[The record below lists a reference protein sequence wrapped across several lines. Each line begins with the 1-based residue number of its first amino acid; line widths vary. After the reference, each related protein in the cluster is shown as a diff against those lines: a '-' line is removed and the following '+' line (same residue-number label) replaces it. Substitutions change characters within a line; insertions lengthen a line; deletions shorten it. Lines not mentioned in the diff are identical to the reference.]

1 MTQTSVLPRYRC
13 HKVIQAAKIIDVN
26 LLDNGKSSLTL
37 DGDILLFAE
46 RGYIEKHNP
55 QPGGYFVLYEDG
67 YQSYSPAGAFEA
79 GYSRLPELGCEC
91 GDNQLEVKEREIE
104 KIARLAHE
112 VNRAYCAALGDD
124 SQLAWEHA
132 PQWQKDSAIEG
143 VVFHLNG
150 DHPPEA
156 SHNKWLEFKKQ
167 EDWKYG
173 PVKDA
178 EKKEHPCFV
187 PYEQLPKEQQVKDY
201 LFRAVV
207 HAFK

>member
-1 MTQTSVLPRYRC
+1 MER
-13 HKVIQAAKIIDVN
+13 AAR
-26 LLDNGKSSLTL
+26 
-37 DGDILLFAE
+37 A
-46 RGYIEKHNP
+46 
-55 QPGGYFVLYEDG
+55 
-67 YQSYSPAGAFEA
+67 
-79 GYSRLPELGCEC
+79 
-91 GDNQLEVKEREIE
+91 
-104 KIARLAHE
+104 AHE
-112 VNRAYCAALGDD
+112 INRAYCAALGDD
-124 SQLAWEHA
+124 SQPAWEDA

-156 SHNKWLEFKKQ
+156 SHNKWLAFKKQ
-167 EDWKYG
+167 EGWKYG

-178 EKKEHPCFV
+178 EKKEHPCIV